1 MDSRRAGL
9 YILAVGLT
17 SMILATR
24 PAVAHHSFAMFDDKL
39 QVTMDATVKEFQWT
53 NPHMWLQV
61 LVIEGG
67 QPVEYSIEGGP
78 PLVMGRKG
86 WNRLS
91 FKAGDQVKLTINPT
105 KDAAVKGGS
114 FVKAEFADGHT
125 LTGRF

>member
-1 MDSRRAGL
+1 MDPRRAGL
-9 YILAVGLT
+9 SIVAVALIGATLAAG
-17 SMILATR
+17 
-24 PAVAHHSFAMFDDKL
+24 PAVAHHSFAMFDDKAL
-39 QVTMDATVKEFQWT
+39 VTLDATVKEFQWT

-61 LVIEGG
+61 MVVESG

-86 WNRLS
+86 WNRFS

-105 KDAAVKGGS
+105 KDPAVKGGS

-125 LTGRF
+125 LVGRY